1 MVSRQT
7 TILCIDDEL
16 EILAGRKRLL
26 EMHGYRVITASSGAE
41 ALRMLSEGQTVDLV
55 LLDYVMPE
63 MAGDRLAEEL
73 KRLYPNLP
81 IVAVSGFPELPER
94 LLNSVDG
101 FVRKGQDPEVVLVAI
116 SNALTARQF

>member
-26 EMHGYRVITASSGAE
+26 EMHGYRVITASSGVE

-55 LLDYVMPE
+55 LLDYIMPE
-63 MAGDRLAEEL
+63 MAGDRVAEEL
-73 KRLYPNLP
+73 KRLYPSLP
-81 IVAVSGFPELPER
+81 IVAVSGFPELPEH
-94 LLNSVDG
+94 LLKSVDG

>member
-1 MVSRQT
+1 MVSRQM
-7 TILCIDDEL
+7 TILCIDDEP

-41 ALRMLSEGQTVDLV
+41 ALRMLSEGQAVDLV

-63 MAGDRLAEEL
+63 MAGDRVAEEL
-73 KRLYPNLP
+73 KRLYPILP
-81 IVAVSGFPELPER
+81 IVAVSGFPELPEP
-94 LLNSVDG
+94 LLKSVDG

>member
-1 MVSRQT
+1 MVSRH
-7 TILCIDDEL
+7 TILCIDDEP
-16 EILAGRKRLL
+16 EILTGRKRLL

-55 LLDYVMPE
+55 LLDYIMPE
-63 MAGDRLAEEL
+63 MAGDRVAEEL
-73 KRLYPNLP
+73 KRLYPSLP
-81 IVAVSGFPELPER
+81 IVAVSGFPELPEH
-94 LLNSVDG
+94 LLKSVDG